1 MKGKLMAL
9 DRDYGVH
16 FEKVE
21 DGVYGIVATAGDVQ
35 VGWCRQQSDHWVLI
49 DMDEEPV
56 SGEFEDF
63 GIAKAEALRV
73 FAHLACSGNPGH

>member
-1 MKGKLMAL
+1 MAL

-35 VGWCRQQSDHWVLI
+35 VGWCRQQSDRWVLI

-56 SGEFEDF
+56 STEFEDF
-63 GIAKAEALRV
+63 GIAKAEGLRL
-73 FAHLACSGNPGH
+73 FAHLAGSGNPGH